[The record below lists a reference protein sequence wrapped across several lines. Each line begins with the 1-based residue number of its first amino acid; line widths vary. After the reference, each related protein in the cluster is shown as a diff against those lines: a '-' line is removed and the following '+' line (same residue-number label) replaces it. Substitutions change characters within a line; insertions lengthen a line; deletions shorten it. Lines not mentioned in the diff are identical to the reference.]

1 MKHGSGQGDD
11 GLVLGYHDAHPL
23 PINDGE
29 TRDPQGETDYPSA
42 GSPSV
47 FILSPNGKSKR

>member
-1 MKHGSGQGDD
+1 MKYGIGQGDNE
-11 GLVLGYHDAHPL
+11 HEAERTIAHPL
-23 PINDGE
+23 PINGGE